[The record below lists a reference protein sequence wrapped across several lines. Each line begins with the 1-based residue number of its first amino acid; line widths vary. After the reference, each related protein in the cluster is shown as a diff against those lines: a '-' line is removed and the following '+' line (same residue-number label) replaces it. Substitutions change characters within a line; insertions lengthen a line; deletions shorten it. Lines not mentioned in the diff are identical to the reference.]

1 MDQFKLEEYKEKMK
15 KTIENLVNNFT
26 GIRSGRASTTL
37 VDSII
42 VDAYGQNMKIKDL
55 ASVSVPEA
63 RTIKI
68 NVWDVNLI
76 NSIEK
81 SIVNSSL
88 SLSPMTEG
96 QVIRINLP
104 ELTAERRIE
113 LAKNVKRLSE
123 EAKVSIRNIRQDG
136 MNFIKK
142 LSTQS
147 IPEDE
152 VKMHQDD
159 LQKLTDTYIENIIE
173 KSKNKE
179 NEILQI

>member
-1 MDQFKLEEYKEKMK
+1 MNQFTLGDYEKRMQGA
-15 KTIENLVNNFT
+15 IENLVNNFT

-37 VDSII
+37 VDGIV
-42 VDAYGQNMKIKDL
+42 VDAYGQSMKIKDL

-63 RTIKI
+63 RTINI
-68 NVWDVNLI
+68 NVWDANLVI
-76 NSIEK
+76 AVEK

-88 SLSPMTEG
+88 NLSPMTEG
-96 QVIRINLP
+96 QIIRLNLP
-104 ELTAERRIE
+104 ELTAERRAE

-142 LSTQS
+142 LSSQS
-147 IPEDE
+147 TPEDE
-152 VKMHQDD
+152 IKLIQDD
-159 LQKLTDTYIENIIE
+159 LQKLIDSCIETISE

>member
-1 MDQFKLEEYKEKMK
+1 MDKFILDDYKKRMEGA
-15 KTIENLVNNFT
+15 IDNLVKNFS
-26 GIRSGRASTTL
+26 GIRSGRASTAL

-55 ASVSVPEA
+55 ATVSVPEA

-68 NVWDVNLI
+68 NVWDINLI
-76 NSIEK
+76 NSVEK

-104 ELTAERRIE
+104 ELTAERRVE
-113 LAKNVKRLSE
+113 LAKNVKRLAE
-123 EAKVSIRNIRQDG
+123 ESKVSIRNIRQDG

-142 LSTQS
+142 LSNENM
-147 IPEDE
+147 PEDE
-152 VKMHQDD
+152 IKTLQEDV
-159 LQKLTDTYIENIIE
+159 QKLTDSYIENITE

>member
-1 MDQFKLEEYKEKMK
+1 MNQFTLSDYEKRMQGA
-15 KTIENLVNNFT
+15 IDNLVNNFT

-37 VDSII
+37 VDSLA
-42 VDAYGQNMKIKDL
+42 VDAYGQSMKIKDL

-68 NVWDVNLI
+68 NVWDVNLV
-76 NSIEK
+76 SSVEK

-88 SLSPMTEG
+88 NLSPMTEG
-96 QVIRINLP
+96 QIIRINLP
-104 ELTAERRIE
+104 DLTAERRTE

-142 LSTQS
+142 LSSQS
-147 IPEDE
+147 TPEDE
-152 VKMHQDD
+152 IKILQDD
-159 LQKLTDTYIENIIE
+159 LQKLTDSYIETISE

>member
-1 MDQFKLEEYKEKMK
+1 MNQFILSDYEKRMQGA
-15 KTIENLVNNFT
+15 IDNLVKNFT

-37 VDSII
+37 VDSIV

-68 NVWDVNLI
+68 NVWDTNLV
-76 NSIEK
+76 SSVEK

-88 SLSPMTEG
+88 NLSPMTEG
-96 QVIRINLP
+96 QIIRINLP
-104 ELTAERRIE
+104 DLTAERRVE

-142 LSTQS
+142 LSSQS
-147 IPEDE
+147 TPEDE
-152 VKMHQDD
+152 IKILQDD
-159 LQKLTDTYIENIIE
+159 LQKLTDSYIETISE

>member
-1 MDQFKLEEYKEKMK
+1 MNQFTLSDYEKRMK
-15 KTIENLVNNFT
+15 GAIDNLVNNFT

-37 VDSII
+37 VDGIV
-42 VDAYGQNMKIKDL
+42 VDAYGQSMKIKDL

-63 RTIKI
+63 KTIKI
-68 NVWDVNLI
+68 NVWDTNLVN
-76 NSIEK
+76 SVEK
-81 SIVNSSL
+81 SLLSSSL
-88 SLSPMTEG
+88 NLTPITEG
-96 QVIRINLP
+96 QIIRINLP
-104 ELTAERRIE
+104 DLTAERRVE

-142 LSTQS
+142 FSSQS

-152 VKMHQDD
+152 IKTIQDD
-159 LQKLTDTYIENIIE
+159 LQRLTDSYIEIISE

-179 NEILQI
+179 KEILQI

>member
-1 MDQFKLEEYKEKMK
+1 MNQFILDDYEKRMQGAVD
-15 KTIENLVNNFT
+15 NLVNNFT

-37 VDSII
+37 VDSIV
-42 VDAYGQNMKIKDL
+42 VDAYGQSMKIKDL

-68 NVWDVNLI
+68 NVWDVNLV
-76 NSIEK
+76 SSVEK

-88 SLSPMTEG
+88 NLSPMTEG
-96 QVIRINLP
+96 QIIRINLP
-104 ELTAERRIE
+104 DLTAERRAE

-123 EAKVSIRNIRQDG
+123 EAKISIRNIRQDG

-142 LSTQS
+142 LSSQS
-147 IPEDE
+147 TPEDE
-152 VKMHQDD
+152 VKLIQDD
-159 LQKLTDTYIENIIE
+159 LQKLTNSYIETISE

>member
-1 MDQFKLEEYKEKMK
+1 MDKFTLDDYKKRMAGA
-15 KTIENLVNNFT
+15 IDNLVKNFS
-26 GIRSGRASTTL
+26 GIRSGRASTAL

-55 ASVSVPEA
+55 ATVSVPEA

-68 NVWDVNLI
+68 NVWDINLI
-76 NSIEK
+76 NSVEK
-81 SIVNSSL
+81 SIANSSL
-88 SLSPMTEG
+88 NLSPMTEG

-104 ELTAERRIE
+104 ELTAERRVE
-113 LAKNVKRLSE
+113 LAKNVKRLAE
-123 EAKVSIRNIRQDG
+123 ESKVSIRNIRQDG

-142 LSTQS
+142 LSNENM
-147 IPEDE
+147 PEDE
-152 VKMHQDD
+152 IKIIQED
-159 LQKLTDTYIENIIE
+159 LQKLTDSYIENIIE

>member
-1 MDQFKLEEYKEKMK
+1 MNQFILDDYEKRMQGA
-15 KTIENLVNNFT
+15 IDNLVNNFT
-26 GIRSGRASTTL
+26 GIRSGRASATL
-37 VDSII
+37 VDSIV
-42 VDAYGQNMKIKDL
+42 VDAYGQSMKIKDL
-55 ASVSVPEA
+55 ASVNVPEA

-68 NVWDVNLI
+68 NVWDANLV
-76 NSIEK
+76 SSVEK

-88 SLSPMTEG
+88 NLSPMTEG
-96 QVIRINLP
+96 QIIRINLP
-104 ELTAERRIE
+104 ELTAERRTE

-142 LSTQS
+142 LSSQS
-147 IPEDE
+147 TPEDE
-152 VKMHQDD
+152 IKLIQDD
-159 LQKLTDTYIENIIE
+159 LQKLTDSYIETISK